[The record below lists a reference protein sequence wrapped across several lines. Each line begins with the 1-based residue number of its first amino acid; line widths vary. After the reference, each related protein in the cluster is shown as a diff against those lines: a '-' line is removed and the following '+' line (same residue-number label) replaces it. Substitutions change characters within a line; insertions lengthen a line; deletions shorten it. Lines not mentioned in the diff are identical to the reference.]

1 MCQSIINVCLS
12 MIMVIGKKERDGN
25 DSVKH
30 SRSQQDPRLIILDG
44 NDLSAIRIQVRRVVL
59 GLCRLA
65 RGLGRR

>member
-1 MCQSIINVCLS
+1 

-30 SRSQQDPRLIILDG
+30 SRSQQDLRLIILDG
-44 NDLSAIRIQVRRVVL
+44 NDLSAIRIQVRRVAL